1 MEMRLMRK
9 FLNNFLLFIQFFTRI
24 PINKNLQCEKEN
36 FREGA
41 IFFPVIG
48 LIIGSIQFALALGLR
63 RWIPINILSALV
75 VLVPVIITGA
85 LHLDGLGDLCDG
97 FYAFKGGKDKI
108 IEIMKDSTI
117 GTFACAAIIFDVL
130 LKYTIIENL
139 IAYRVLNFIIIIP
152 VISRFTIV
160 LIAYIGKNAKE
171 TGTGNIFIGNINRK
185 VLIKT
190 LLVTA
195 TSSFICIGFIRTL
208 VVIIL
213 GSFVTILFNKYCKF
227 KIDGLTGDLLGA
239 NNEII
244 EIVVGIILV
253 VMM

>member
-1 MEMRLMRK
+1 MKR

-24 PINKNLQCEKEN
+24 PINKNLQCENKN

-48 LIIGSIQFALALGLR
+48 LIIGIIQFCIASIFSK
-63 RWIPINILSALV
+63 WIPINITAVLV
-75 VLVPVIITGA
+75 VLSSVIITGA

-117 GTFACAAIIFDVL
+117 GTFAGAAIVFDIL

-139 IAYRVLNFIIIIP
+139 ISYRTFNFIIIIP

-160 LIAYIGKNAKE
+160 LLAYIGKNAKE
-171 TGTGNIFIGNINRK
+171 TGTGNIFIGNIDGK
-185 VLIKT
+185 TLIKT
-190 LLVTA
+190 LAITVIL
-195 TSSFICIGFIRTL
+195 SFAFIGLIRTFI
-208 VVIIL
+208 VIIL
-213 GSFVTILFNKYCKF
+213 SAFLTILFNKYCEF
-227 KIDGLTGDLLGA
+227 KIQGLTGDLLGA

-244 EIVVGIILV
+244 EIFVGIMLV
-253 VMM
+253 VLL